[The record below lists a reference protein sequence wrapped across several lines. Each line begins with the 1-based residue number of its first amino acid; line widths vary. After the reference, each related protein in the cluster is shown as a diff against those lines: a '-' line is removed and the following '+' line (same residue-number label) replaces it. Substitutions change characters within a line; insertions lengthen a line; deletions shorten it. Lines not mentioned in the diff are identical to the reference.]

1 MEHAEARDKNAT
13 DRYLLGELNAAEAD
27 AFEEHYFDCPE
38 CAEELRSGMQFME
51 GGRKLVHEA
60 TAPEPAI
67 APVVPIPQRRSSAMI
82 WVPAA
87 AAAILVIALATPM
100 LMTKQSAAEAPSF
113 EVASQHSFL
122 LSESRS
128 AGTVPTLN
136 GNAPI
141 VLWAD
146 VPSEPTYSRYEA
158 RLIQP
163 NKKDIALPFTPDPSG
178 DATPLTVRGLSAGPH
193 ELVIVGTDPAGQH
206 AEIARHRFI
215 VRR

>member
-1 MEHAEARDKNAT
+1 MEHAEARETQAT

-27 AFEEHYFDCPE
+27 AFEEHYFDCAE
-38 CAEELRSGMQFME
+38 CAEELRMGMQFVD
-51 GGRKLVHEA
+51 GGRKLAREA
-60 TAPEPAI
+60 SEPEVGQ
-67 APVVPIPQRRSSAMI
+67 VVPIAERRSRRVAWI
-82 WVPAA
+82 PAA
-87 AAAILVIALATPM
+87 VAAVLVLAIGTPL
-100 LMTKQSAAEAPSF
+100 LMKQRSAVAPSF

-128 AGTVPTLN
+128 AGTVPTLD

-158 RLIQP
+158 RLHQP
-163 NKKDIALPFTPDPSG
+163 DGKVLTLPFTPDPNG
-178 DATPLTVRGLSAGPH
+178 EATPLTVRGLGAGSH
-193 ELVIVGTDPAGQH
+193 ELVITGTDPAGQH

>member
-1 MEHAEARDKNAT
+1 MEHAEAKDTHAT

-27 AFEEHYFDCPE
+27 AFEEHYFDCAQ
-38 CAEELRSGMQFME
+38 CAEELRNGMQFMD
-51 GGRKLVHEA
+51 GGRKLAREEN
-60 TAPEPAI
+60 APEPAI
-67 APVVPIPQRRSSAMI
+67 APVVPIAGRRSRRMTWI
-82 WVPAA
+82 PAA
-87 AAAILVIALATPM
+87 VAAVLVLAIGTPL
-100 LMTKQSAAEAPSF
+100 LMKQRTAGAPSF

-158 RLIQP
+158 RLHQP
-163 NKKDIALPFTPDPSG
+163 GGKVLTLPFTPDPNG
-178 DATPLTVRGLSAGPH
+178 EATPLTVRGLGAGSH

>member
-1 MEHAEARDKNAT
+1 MEHAEARDTHAT

-27 AFEEHYFDCPE
+27 AFEEHYFDCAE
-38 CAEELRSGMQFME
+38 CADELRSGMQFMD
-51 GGRKLVHEA
+51 GGRKVAREA
-60 TAPEPAI
+60 IEPAI
-67 APVVPIPQRRSSAMI
+67 APVVAISERRSRRMTWIPAL
-82 WVPAA
+82 AA
-87 AAAILVIALATPM
+87 AVLVLAIGTPL
-100 LMTKQSAAEAPSF
+100 LMKQRSAIAPSF
-113 EVASQHSFL
+113 EIASQQSFL

-128 AGTVPTLN
+128 AGTTPTLN

-158 RLIQP
+158 RLHQP
-163 NKKDIALPFTPDPSG
+163 DGQVLVLPFTPDPNG
-178 DATPLTVRGLSAGPH
+178 DATALTVRGLGAGSH
-193 ELVIVGTDPAGQH
+193 ELVIVGTDPEGQH

>member
-1 MEHAEARDKNAT
+1 MEHAEARDTHAI
-13 DRYLLGELNAAEAD
+13 DRYLLGELTAAEAD
-27 AFEEHYFDCPE
+27 AFEEHYFDCAE
-38 CAEELRSGMQFME
+38 CAEELRSGMQFMD
-51 GGRKLVHEA
+51 GGRKVAREA
-60 TAPEPAI
+60 SAPAI
-67 APVVPIPQRRSSAMI
+67 APVVPISEHRSRRMTWI
-82 WVPAA
+82 PAA
-87 AAAILVIALATPM
+87 AAAVLVLAIGTPL
-100 LMTKQSAAEAPSF
+100 LMKQRAAGAPSF
-113 EVASQHSFL
+113 EIASQHSFL

-158 RLIQP
+158 RLQQP
-163 NKKDIALPFTPDPSG
+163 DGKVLALPFTPDPNG
-178 DATPLTVRGLSAGPH
+178 EATPLTVRGLSAGSH